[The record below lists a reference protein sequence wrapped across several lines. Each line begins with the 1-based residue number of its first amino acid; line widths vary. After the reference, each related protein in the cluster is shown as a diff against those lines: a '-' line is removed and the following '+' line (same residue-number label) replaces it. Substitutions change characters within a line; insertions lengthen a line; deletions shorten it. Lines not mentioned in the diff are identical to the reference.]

1 VRAECHA
8 ETVRSERL
16 VAAAGWQA
24 AEEAAHTADR
34 GTHIGPELVPE
45 AGEVEWE
52 LLLAVAVAVA
62 VAAAASSARLESI
75 VPMPASWL
83 VVLVLEP
90 RLELRPEQEP
100 EHTPSGS
107 HKRLPQLQEAGV
119 EHKQPLV
126 VVNLSTAEASRLRCC

>member
-1 VRAECHA
+1 VRAGCHA

-34 GTHIGPELVPE
+34 GTHIGLELVPE
-45 AGEVEWE
+45 AAVVEWE
-52 LLLAVAVAVA
+52 QLLAVAVAV
-62 VAAAASSARLESI
+62 VAAAASSAPLESI
-75 VPMPASWL
+75 VPTPANWL
-83 VVLVLEP
+83 AVLVLEP

-107 HKRLPQLQEAGV
+107 HKRLPRLQEAGV